1 MKHRLHVCISLFF
14 IPFIMSSCCL
24 IDNLQESDSDTGYF
38 LLFFY
43 IVTIIAALLDFASRM
58 ESPEIEHFQIDGKW
72 HTRSTG
78 RFLGPAP
85 EEGIDLSCGVFSLYI
100 AGVIGY
106 FLFDIVE
113 DTNLLIK
120 LFYFIACLAFA
131 IFIWTKA
138 KILVNIIRIISYI
151 FVFSDIIIGIGM
163 MLWNEK

>member
-24 IDNLQESDSDTGYF
+24 IDNLQESDSDTGHF

-43 IVTIIAALLDFASRM
+43 IATIIAALLDFISRM
-58 ESPEIEHFQIDGKW
+58 GAPEIEHFLLDGKW
-72 HTRSTG
+72 HSYSTG
-78 RFLGPAP
+78 RFFEPNP
-85 EEGIDLSCGVFSLYI
+85 EDGADLSRGVFSLYI

-120 LFYFIACLAFA
+120 LFYFIACIAFA
-131 IFIWTKA
+131 VFIWIKA